1 MASTSFRR
9 RLACTECTRR
19 KVKCDKEIP
28 CNNCIKK
35 GIQNACT
42 RDTESTPTFTHA
54 SVAPT
59 TLPDVQHETGVVLEV
74 LLKRVSEL
82 EARLKPGSGVSR
94 NDIPSTSTPPLT
106 LSSTTPATI
115 PHSETDSEIEDAA
128 TILEFLAWGRM
139 KNPDYHSKESAIPDL
154 QMLQLNLPTRH
165 QVSLLFDWHIKC
177 LLWYHGSFH
186 APIFRRQLQE
196 FYDRHNG
203 AIESKSLSLQWV
215 ALLFSIL
222 TGAMTCA
229 GDVARTWGFRDTE
242 QATLAN
248 RWFRGTIT
256 CLHHSVEAIAT
267 LTISAHLLGFSN
279 QQSVLLASAVKISQS
294 LGLHRLGSES
304 LGRPS
309 ERDLRGLRAWSQLC
323 NRHDEDLILHPESE
337 PTTISYARYLLD
349 IAFIMPQLQDAVMA
363 SNTLYTKYEQDL
375 KYDKQM
381 RALATVHRPRFLS
394 NTPIDP
400 TWPLYVP
407 WARQALAISSAH
419 KNCMIH
425 RSFLDLS
432 FTNTA
437 FSFTRRTCIA
447 AAKTIL
453 KEQKH
458 AARESGPI
466 LWIYHAFSVAACI
479 ILCLDVFHRTPTEP
493 ESPEHRALVEE
504 SISML
509 SYSTKSAVAR
519 RGERLLTELLEAID
533 RSRTDPRR
541 KRRVDEAN
549 SADTSMPTRKRQR
562 FLDMPAF
569 VKSCYD
575 ATNVFFREEMF
586 ANLLTPHV
594 PFDGMSAFENLLF
607 LARGY
612 DE

>member
-1 MASTSFRR
+1 
-9 RLACTECTRR
+9 
-19 KVKCDKEIP
+19 
-28 CNNCIKK
+28 
-35 GIQNACT
+35 
-42 RDTESTPTFTHA
+42 
-54 SVAPT
+54 
-59 TLPDVQHETGVVLEV
+59 
-74 LLKRVSEL
+74 
-82 EARLKPGSGVSR
+82 
-94 NDIPSTSTPPLT
+94 
-106 LSSTTPATI
+106 
-115 PHSETDSEIEDAA
+115 
-128 TILEFLAWGRM
+128 
-139 KNPDYHSKESAIPDL
+139 
-154 QMLQLNLPTRH
+154 
-165 QVSLLFDWHIKC
+165 
-177 LLWYHGSFH
+177 
-186 APIFRRQLQE
+186 
-196 FYDRHNG
+196 
-203 AIESKSLSLQWV
+203 
-215 ALLFSIL
+215 
-222 TGAMTCA
+222 
-229 GDVARTWGFRDTE
+229 
-242 QATLAN
+242 
-248 RWFRGTIT
+248 
-256 CLHHSVEAIAT
+256 
-267 LTISAHLLGFSN
+267 
-279 QQSVLLASAVKISQS
+279 
-294 LGLHRLGSES
+294 
-304 LGRPS
+304 
-309 ERDLRGLRAWSQLC
+309 
-323 NRHDEDLILHPESE
+323 
-337 PTTISYARYLLD
+337 
-349 IAFIMPQLQDAVMA
+349 MPQLQDAVMA

-569 VKSCYD
+569 VKSCCSGSLTPSSGEGLSSVSTYHEIGQAGNSTSIDPMLESLRSTSTQPDD